1 MSILCRM
8 TTTNHIVIPVK
19 LLQSVRRITLS
30 AGLLFL
36 CHFLS
41 AQTNISGVVNSYY
54 KVIEVIPAKACVR
67 LTTVAG
73 LGFNDKAMLVQM
85 KGVSIN
91 TSSSTSATFGDTTG
105 LNNAGNYEITT
116 ICHVNGDSVFFDYM
130 LLNNYTVANQVQLV
144 RIPEYFS
151 ARVTDTLKAAP
162 WNNTTGTGGVLGIFV
177 DNDLILNAPISG
189 DTMGY
194 RGGAFRLS
202 SSICSNALPANAY
215 AYNATSLSPQN
226 GATKGEGA
234 ADVAVAQSGGRGAP
248 ANGGGGGN
256 NHDNGGAGGAN
267 LTAGGDGGGNSSTT
281 GCTTPIQGKGG
292 KPLSS
297 WGGKKIF
304 MGGGGGA
311 GHSNNGLAATNGGG
325 HGGAIVF
332 IRADNL
338 IGNGYKISAD
348 GQIGGHA
355 LSDGASGGGA
365 AGTIIMSVNN
375 YFGATYI
382 AANGGKGGIEDDG
395 LNLNK
400 CYGSGGGGSGGVIYF
415 KSSVPAAPVTDSV
428 KAGPAGP
435 EVNHDGSCAAAVA
448 SFAGTAG
455 QIITNY
461 TFSTSLVLSNSYCTA
476 FLPVELEWFNAQ
488 YANQQAVLSWKTA
501 QPETIDRFVIERSN
515 DGNSWTMLN
524 TVSANDGLSL
534 YGYNDPQPFAG
545 VNYYRIKVIKRSG
558 VVSYSATRRV
568 ITPGKNEL
576 INIYPNPASKKI
588 FITGISTPS
597 QLSLFDQTGKLVW
610 QKKIIASQ
618 NIVGVDLP
626 SVSKG
631 IYIIRINDAI
641 RKLIIN

>member
-1 MSILCRM
+1 M
-8 TTTNHIVIPVK
+8 TTTNHIVSPVK
-19 LLQSVRRITLS
+19 SIQSVRRITLL
-30 AGLLFL
+30 AGLLFF

-41 AQTNISGVVNSYY
+41 AQTNISGVVNTYY

-67 LTTVAG
+67 LNTVVG
-73 LGFNDKAMLVQM
+73 LGFNDRAMLVQM
-85 KGVSIN
+85 KGVAIN
-91 TSSSTSATFGDTTG
+91 TTSASSAFGDTTA
-105 LNNAGNYEITT
+105 LNNAGNYELT
-116 ICHVNGDSVFFDYM
+116 IICNVHVDSVFFDYM

-162 WNNTTGTGGVLGIFV
+162 WNNATGTGGVLGIFV

-189 DTMGY
+189 DTNGY

-234 ADVAVAQSGGRGAP
+234 ADVTVAQSGGRGAP

-281 GCTTPIQGKGG
+281 GCTTSLVGKGG
-292 KPLSS
+292 KALTS

-348 GQIGGHA
+348 GQVGGPA

-365 AGTIIMSVNN
+365 AGTIIMNVNN
-375 YFGATYI
+375 YFGAAYI
-382 AANGGKGGIEDDG
+382 SANGGKGGTEDDG

-415 KSSVPAAPVTDSV
+415 KSAVPAAPVTDSV

-448 SFAGTAG
+448 SSPGLAG
-455 QIITNY
+455 QIIPNY
-461 TFSTSLVLSNSYCTA
+461 TVSESLVLSNSYCTS

-488 YANQQAVLSWKTA
+488 YSNQQVVLSWKTA
-501 QPETIDRFVIERSN
+501 QPELINLFAIERSN
-515 DGNSWTMLN
+515 DGISWTTLN
-524 TVSANDGLSL
+524 TVSANDVVPV
-534 YGYNDPQPFAG
+534 YGYNDLQPAEG
-545 VNYYRIKVIKRSG
+545 VNYYRIKVIKQSG
-558 VVSYSATRRV
+558 VISYSAIKRV
-568 ITPGKNEL
+568 ITPSKNEQ

-588 FITGISTPS
+588 FITGVSTSS
-597 QLSLFDQTGKLVW
+597 QLSVFDQAGKLVW
-610 QKKIIASQ
+610 EKKIIAPQ
-618 NIVGVDLP
+618 NIIGVDLP
-626 SVSKG
+626 SLSSG
-631 IYIIRINDAI
+631 IYIIKIQDAV
-641 RKLIIN
+641 RRLIIR